1 MNAFPK
7 ELQIQNIEGVLTA
20 IYRKPGDLLIPIEAK
35 TSYFGG
41 LAAAIQCVNTWARES
56 SQYKLICQSDDKPF
70 KDQQL
75 EIIQQPYKFSVA
87 LMAQYIEFRL
97 GEEKLD
103 IRNALYSEAKI
114 YVEEQSKNQYGF
126 HRGNVC
132 SFSFV
137 DHSTKGFDRNFYT
150 LKDDAKPIP
159 RKDSQIGNVIRSMI
173 EKTFVTVGG
182 ASPLPEDGYKALE
195 RIFVELFKNTHEHGS
210 KDINKEAWLR
220 PAVRTLYTKTLNMNN
235 VGAQNMTAG
244 ANVLATYINSLS
256 NNNHERKRY
265 MELGIIDSGLGF
277 YKRWQAD
284 HPEQDIPDLPSI
296 EQEYEIFKKC
306 FTFRRTS
313 SHEGYKGMGLPE
325 VMEKL
330 TALKGFMKVRSGRL
344 SLYRDFNIQP
354 YVLGGDSELYDWNTL
369 LPGAVEST
377 IMAETAGVSI
387 TLLIPLGD
395 KK

>member
-1 MNAFPK
+1 MIAFPK
-7 ELQIQNIEGVLTA
+7 ELQIQNIEGVLKA
-20 IYRKPGDLLIPIEAK
+20 IHQKQGDLLIPIEAK

-41 LAAAIQCVNTWARES
+41 LAAAIQCVNTWARDS
-56 SQYKLICQSDDKPF
+56 SQHKLICQSDDKPF
-70 KDQQL
+70 KEQQL
-75 EIIQQPYKFSVA
+75 EIIHQPYKLSVA
-87 LMAQYIEFRL
+87 LMAKNIEFRL
-97 GEEKLD
+97 GEEGLD
-103 IRNALYSEAKI
+103 IRNSLYSEAKS

-126 HRGNVC
+126 HRGNIC

-150 LKDDAKPIP
+150 LLDDAKPIL
-159 RKDSQIGNVIRSMI
+159 RKDKQIGNVIRSMI
-173 EKTFVTVGG
+173 DKTFVTVGG
-182 ASPLPEDGYKALE
+182 ARPLPLDGYEALE
-195 RIFVELFKNTHEHGS
+195 RVFVELFKNSHEHGS
-210 KDINKEAWLR
+210 KDINKETWLR

-256 NNNHERKRY
+256 NKDHVRKRY

-284 HPEQDIPDLPSI
+284 HPDQDISDSPSI
-296 EQEYEIFKKC
+296 KQEYEIFKKC
-306 FTFRRTS
+306 FTFRKTS

-330 TALKGFMKVRSGRL
+330 TELNGFMKVRSGRL
-344 SLYRDFNIQP
+344 SLYRDFNTQP
-354 YVLGGDSELYDWNTL
+354 YVLGGDSELYDWNTV
-369 LPGAVEST
+369 LPGAIKPT

-395 KK
+395 KG